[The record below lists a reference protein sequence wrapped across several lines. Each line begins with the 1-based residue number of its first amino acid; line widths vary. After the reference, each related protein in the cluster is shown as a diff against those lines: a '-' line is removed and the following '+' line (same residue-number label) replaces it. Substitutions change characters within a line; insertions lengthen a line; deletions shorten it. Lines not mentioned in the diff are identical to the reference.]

1 MADKIYSIQGVL
13 PNSYSVPPVRG
24 YTESER
30 TEKLKQIEQ
39 QIKDR
44 EELMADRKEIREK
57 YPNPKAVVIVHL
69 YGTPAKI
76 EEIVSEEKKTKKTNK
91 GKKYNEK
98 YYYLYEKCNK

>member
-1 MADKIYSIQGVL
+1 MADKIYSIQGIL
-13 PNSYSVPPVRG
+13 PNSYTVPPVRG

-57 YPNPKAVVIVHL
+57 YPNPNNLSFKELLAARLNNQPVDK
-69 YGTPAKI
+69 TDSD
-76 EEIVSEEKKTKKTNK
+76 EEDGFILEIGNHE
-91 GKKYNEK
+91 
-98 YYYLYEKCNK
+98 